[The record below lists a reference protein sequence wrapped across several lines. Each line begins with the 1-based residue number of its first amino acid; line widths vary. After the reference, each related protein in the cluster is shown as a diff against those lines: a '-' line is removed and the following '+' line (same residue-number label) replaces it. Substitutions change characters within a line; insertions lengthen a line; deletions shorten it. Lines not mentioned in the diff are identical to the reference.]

1 MRVLI
6 VEDSQYIRESVALVL
21 RESGYAV
28 DESGDGEE
36 GLWKAQSNPYDVI
49 ILDIMLP
56 GLDGLSAL
64 RKLRQEGNQTQIL
77 ILSARDTTDDRIKG
91 LRHGADDYLVKPFD
105 LGELLARVEA
115 LCRRTYKKKNPE
127 LRIGGLTINLQ
138 AKTVSCGEQTIN
150 MTAREY
156 AILEFLALRQGEVV
170 SRTEIEAHV
179 YDELVSPV
187 SNVIDKSICVLRKKL
202 TEASDAAPVIQTRR
216 GQGYIIEADQT

>member
-28 DESGDGEE
+28 DESSDGEE

-77 ILSARDTTDDRIKG
+77 ILSAKDTTDDRIKG
-91 LRHGADDYLVKPFD
+91 LRDGADDYLVKPFD
-105 LGELLARVEA
+105 LEELLARVEA
-115 LCRRTYKKKNPE
+115 LCRRTYKKNPVVQ
-127 LRIGGLTINLQ
+127 IGGLTINLQ
-138 AKTVSCGEQTIN
+138 AKTVSCGEQPIDI
-150 MTAREY
+150 TAREY

-170 SRTEIEAHV
+170 SRTEIEDHV

-202 TEASDAAPVIQTRR
+202 AEASDTAPVIQTRR
-216 GQGYIIEADQT
+216 GQGYIIEAGLT